1 MKINRAILLL
11 CLACAVAFP
20 TVVRAGPK
28 FADLFTNCPGCQP
41 ACKDGTHCSCG
52 QCVPDTCPPCD
63 HSACDNTRCM
73 PGYRCHCGECIWDCD
88 PCKDV
93 KCPRCQHCEDG
104 QCVDNCPSCDRITCQ
119 QGQICRYVFA
129 SVRPSLHDSATF
141 VDRSPPQSA
150 SVSIRVVSFGF
161 AFAFVCG
168 TCIRDPA
175 LCDPGMCEKVKCD
188 PGFYCLCG
196 MCIPDCDP
204 CKNMKCPRCGKCVK
218 DCGADNSAC
227 KDVRC
232 RPGEFCMCGQCIP
245 LCDIKPP
252 CTWNYCCDAKPF
264 PCSPIPLDPPYKYCP
279 CDTKPPCVRNPCCD
293 RDAATTS
300 PCPLPPPPTGTK
312 YCPCTLIVNPDIAVK
327 LDLSARAP

>member
-1 MKINRAILLL
+1 MKINRAFLLL

-63 HSACDNTRCM
+63 HSACDNKRCM

-104 QCVDNCPSCDRITCQ
+104 Q
-119 QGQICRYVFA
+119 
-129 SVRPSLHDSATF
+129 
-141 VDRSPPQSA
+141 
-150 SVSIRVVSFGF
+150 
-161 AFAFVCG
+161 CG

-232 RPGEFCMCGQCIP
+232 RPGEYCMCGQCVP

-252 CTWNYCCDAKPF
+252 CTCNYCCDAKPF
-264 PCSPIPLDPPYKYCP
+264 PCSPIPLDPPYEYCP

-293 RDAATTS
+293 RDAASTS

-327 LDLSARAP
+327 LDLSTRVP